1 MALLDWLVVAACC
14 GLVFAVGITFA
25 RRSSKKGAAGYFA
38 GGRDVPWWVIGLSN
52 TATYS
57 SGTGAFVML
66 VLVFGIAGNWLWWAS
81 WIVWMPLVAV
91 VWARLWRR
99 MQIVTT
105 AELISLRYGGTP
117 ALVARKV
124 YAFVCCFGF
133 SVLIIAYITGFFAK
147 TIAPLCPL
155 TTWQVLL
162 IFGGITVIYTMF
174 GGLLGVVYSDVVQF
188 AIMVVGCTVFLVVAV
203 LHHGGW
209 SEIIQRVAEIRPH
222 GLAQTPPTPSIE
234 LLTLLI
240 LFLQGWF
247 FAGSPT
253 AGEGMTA
260 QRFMAARSEQH
271 AVGGQL
277 FNTFLALSFR
287 TLPLIGLG
295 VVAMSLFWTPDLEK
309 QVGAAPAGTSLL
321 ADPAHAWG
329 ELIKN
334 SRIPHGLIGLLV
346 AAEVAAFM
354 GALSSLINWGGSF
367 VVNDLM
373 PARFSKAAEKVWVS
387 RVTTLLLFLFA
398 SVVTIL
404 FVDNMVSWFM
414 FINSAMVIFLLPL
427 AWFRFFW
434 WRFNVWGELAAI
446 VLGLPLSI
454 LVWFVLDFQ
463 SKPMW
468 QGLGLLFVLSFVV
481 LLTVTLLTPPES
493 QETLQR
499 FYARCRPP
507 GFWSPIRRLTPLP
520 ANGEPTGGRMLGDA
534 VLGILASLGLVLATN
549 AIFVGDWIRFGVS
562 LAGCVVTGGWLL
574 RRLWNGARAPAAQP
588 AATKAGRPTGAAL
601 LLVLLASLAATT
613 PTNAKDDDAPAQS
626 LIRLELNGTTLF
638 SERNDFAAPQF
649 ETRRFPIPEDV
660 LRAGENTRV
669 IASGGATERARILG
683 RTCPNKQP
691 EQNP

>member
-1 MALLDWLVVAACC
+1 MNWFDWLVVATSCS
-14 GLVFAVGITFA
+14 LVFAVGITFA

-66 VLVFGIAGNWLWWAS
+66 VLVFGIAGNWLWWTS
-81 WIVWMPLVAV
+81 WIVWMPLVAII
-91 VWARLWRR
+91 WARLWRR

-162 IFGGITVIYTMF
+162 IFGGITVVYTMF

-188 AIMVVGCTVFLVVAV
+188 AIMIIGCTVFFVLAV
-203 LHHGGW
+203 GQHGGW
-209 SEIIQRVAEIRPH
+209 GEIIGRVQEIRPA
-222 GLAQTPPTPSIE
+222 GLQQTPPTPSIE
-234 LLTLLI
+234 FLTLLI

-260 QRFMAARSEQH
+260 QRFMAARNEQH

-277 FNTFLALSFR
+277 FNAFLALSFR

-295 VVAMSLFWTPDLEK
+295 IVAMSLFWTSDLQTQSGE
-309 QVGAAPAGTSLL
+309 VPAGSTMLQ
-321 ADPAHAWG
+321 DPAHAWG
-329 ELIKN
+329 ELIKV
-334 SRIPHGLIGLLV
+334 SRLPHGLIGLLV

-373 PARFSKAAEKVWVS
+373 PARFAKAREQIWVS
-387 RVTTLLLFLFA
+387 RLTSLALFLFA

-414 FINSAMVIFLLPL
+414 FINSAI
-427 AWFRFFW
+427 
-434 WRFNVWGELAAI
+434 G
-446 VLGLPLSI
+446 
-454 LVWFVLDFQ
+454 
-463 SKPMW
+463 
-468 QGLGLLFVLSFVV
+468 
-481 LLTVTLLTPPES
+481 
-493 QETLQR
+493 
-499 FYARCRPP
+499 
-507 GFWSPIRRLTPLP
+507 PLP
-520 ANGEPTGGRMLGDA
+520 STLG
-534 VLGILASLGLVLATN
+534 
-549 AIFVGDWIRFGVS
+549 
-562 LAGCVVTGGWLL
+562 VV
-574 RRLWNGARAPAAQP
+574 P
-588 AATKAGRPTGAAL
+588 L
-601 LLVLLASLAATT
+601 LLVAFQCVGRTRGHRTWAAAFDPRVVRARFSKKTDVAGT
-613 PTNAKDDDAPAQS
+613 RVVVCAQ
-626 LIRLELNGTTLF
+626 LRRTDHRHPPDPRRVKRNPETL
-638 SERNDFAAPQF
+638 
-649 ETRRFPIPEDV
+649 
-660 LRAGENTRV
+660 LRALSSPGLV
-669 IASGGATERARILG
+669 GSDSLPGAAR
-683 RTCPNKQP
+683 RQR
-691 EQNP
+691 